1 MKENDSLWIS
11 LLSLVGSIFVF
22 TVSLIHLI
30 TGKPSW
36 AHNSN
41 ICIILASLTI
51 LTCMIDLI
59 LGRRKSNMEERMIE
73 LTDLE
78 TQELNE
84 TGYTTHGE
92 YLIMVDSD
100 DNYHVY
106 KEMNMYKK
114 TDENSSIRIYL

>member
-1 MKENDSLWIS
+1 
-11 LLSLVGSIFVF
+11 
-22 TVSLIHLI
+22 
-30 TGKPSW
+30 
-36 AHNSN
+36 
-41 ICIILASLTI
+41 
-51 LTCMIDLI
+51 
-59 LGRRKSNMEERMIE
+59 MEERMIE

>member
-1 MKENDSLWIS
+1 MKENASFWIN
-11 LLSLVGSIFVF
+11 LLSLVTSIFVF
-22 TVSLIHLI
+22 TVSLINLI

-51 LTCMIDLI
+51 LTCTIDLI
-59 LGRRKSNMEERMIE
+59 LGRRKNNMEERMIE

-84 TGYTTHGE
+84 TGYATHGE

-106 KEMNMYKK
+106 KEMQMYKE